1 MIHQHTA
8 LRVAAERPQ
17 TTVEILWIEEKR
29 DLGYLYFDDDLWIM
43 DSQILKKPGKSLS
56 SFGKSCYFG
65 SQFRDANVE
74 LNLAGGGW

>member
-1 MIHQHTA
+1 
-8 LRVAAERPQ
+8 
-17 TTVEILWIEEKR
+17 
-29 DLGYLYFDDDLWIM
+29 M